1 MLFKCLLIE
10 RFGKQKQG
18 EAGVS
23 LPAAECGPV
32 GPCSAA
38 SSLAPG
44 ALGRGCL
51 RQPLAPPR
59 PAPGWSPGSSS
70 EETDAASMRPHPG
83 SAHQNASSP
92 AGPLVLVGSRGAA
105 GPCLFKEGPLHLRG
119 VGDGSLWKSTAPPAP
134 AGSPR
139 SCCAPESAFRGPTGA
154 CAVTSHSM
162 APELPPGGLRVP
174 RGVPRSRARGTWL
187 GLSLARPFLCPHCP
201 AVSVHSAWCLCSWA
215 RPLLS
220 PSRHRSPY

>member
-1 MLFKCLLIE
+1 MLLHPLGLWFSW
-10 RFGKQKQG
+10 
-18 EAGVS
+18 EAGEPPG
-23 LPAAECGPV
+23 PAF
-32 GPCSAA
+32 
-38 SSLAPG
+38 L
-44 ALGRGCL
+44 
-51 RQPLAPPR
+51 
-59 PAPGWSPGSSS
+59 
-70 EETDAASMRPHPG
+70 
-83 SAHQNASSP
+83 
-92 AGPLVLVGSRGAA
+92 
-105 GPCLFKEGPLHLRG
+105 KEGPLHLRG

-201 AVSVHSAWCLCSWA
+201 VLQHHSSKTSILWRSAFFIVQ
-215 RPLLS
+215 
-220 PSRHRSPY
+220 PSHPYMTTGKTIALTRWTSLKNFH